1 MRLKR
6 PHVATLDEVTIT
18 RNGEDAIIEYATS
31 GSGRRIFGWDLRC
44 SR

>member
-18 RNGEDAIIEYATS
+18 REDDDAT
-31 GSGRRIFGWDLRC
+31 GPRLTG
-44 SR
+44 